1 MLKCPN
7 CEVINPLVDP
17 YLCEDCGLGIE
28 VERRS
33 MRHLSGRLIYKADM
47 NQRDLRYL
55 RHTLTLRTSPYKGP
69 PQIVKC
75 YEEDDLTMWIPRH
88 FDDALADIPPR
99 SIGPDSVVALD
110 LDFKWTLLEE
120 RGQPQAKESMV
131 HYLAENQGGVLVA
144 FTGCGKTALG
154 YAIAAEFGTP
164 IAVLVYAEH
173 MIKTWVDH
181 AKDCLGLTDD
191 DIGFVREGQCDLGKP
206 VTIMMVQSLYSS
218 RDYPPALYE
227 QIGFIIAD
235 EVHRYGAPVWQSVLQ
250 QFPARYRLGMSA
262 DPSRSD
268 GLGQIVDW
276 NFGEVGYTVKKSG
289 GIATPLVVQIRY
301 NTNYKR
307 GAYCSWS
314 GGLPQDPDL
323 IKYRKCLSKD
333 DGRDAMLVKEMV
345 KGRKKG
351 RRALVFAHHRLHL
364 LRLKDAFDKL
374 AAEEGVAAKTALFIA
389 KNKGKNEPKDMR
401 SRIATLDEALAADF
415 VFSTYSMAGTAFN
428 KPDLDTMFMVT
439 PVGNPLQPLG
449 RLRDKGPE
457 DRQSLLCVDVYEPL
471 EYSED
476 RADSR
481 ELAFRDLGCKVL
493 RIEKGLVVVHK

>member
-7 CEVINPLVDP
+7 CETYNDLVEP
-17 YLCEDCGLGIE
+17 YQCDNCGLG
-28 VERRS
+28 VETERRRS
-33 MRHLSGRLIYKADM
+33 MRHLSGRLIDKAAM
-47 NQRDLRYL
+47 NPRDLRYL
-55 RHTLTLRTSPYKGP
+55 RRALTLRTSPYKGP
-69 PQIVKC
+69 PQTVKC
-75 YEEDDLTMWIPRH
+75 YEEDDDTIWIPRH
-88 FDDALADIPPR
+88 FNDDLVDVPPR
-99 SIGPDSVVALD
+99 PIGPDSVVALN

-120 RGQPQAKESMV
+120 RGQPQAKEAMI
-131 HYLAENQGGVLVA
+131 HYLARHQGGVLQA

-154 YAIAAEFGTP
+154 YAIAAEFGMP
-164 IAVLVYAEH
+164 IGVMVYAEH
-173 MIKTWVDH
+173 MIEAWVNH
-181 AKDCLGLTDD
+181 AKDCLGLEDD

-262 DPSRSD
+262 DPRRAD
-268 GLGQIVDW
+268 GLGPIIDW
-276 NFGEVGYTVKKSG
+276 NFGEVGHVVKKAES
-289 GIATPLVVQIRY
+289 IAKPMVVQIRY
-301 NTNYKR
+301 DMKYKR

-314 GGLPQDPDL
+314 GGIPQDPDL

-333 DGRDAMLVKEMV
+333 EGRDAMLVREMV
-345 KGRKKG
+345 TGRKKG

-374 AAEEGVAAKTALFIA
+374 AAEEGVEAKTALFIA
-389 KNKGKNEPKDMR
+389 RNKGKNEPKDMK
-401 SRIATLDEALAADF
+401 SRIGTLGDALAADF
-415 VFSTYSMAGTAFN
+415 VFSTYNMAGTAFN

-457 DRQSLLCVDVYEPL
+457 NRQPLLCVDVYECVD
-471 EYSED
+471 YSED

-481 ELAFRDLGCKVL
+481 ESAFRDLGCKVL
-493 RIEKGLVVVHK
+493 RIRKDRVTP